1 MTTHDDAAQAG
12 IRTSDPERIRALAH
26 PVRLAL
32 IELLQDG
39 ELTASECAER
49 LGQTVANCSFH
60 LRVLAK
66 AGFIERGE
74 PRGREKPWR
83 LVAQSRRLEPD
94 VEVPGSFAAVT
105 ELASNFLAH
114 VTQRFTTYLREY
126 AERDDPVW
134 RDATSL
140 NQMTFW
146 ATAEE
151 AAQIQEQL
159 ERLADPFEGRSTDP
173 ALRPE
178 GARRVRLASLIHPDL
193 PTSSTE

>member
-1 MTTHDDAAQAG
+1 MAA
-12 IRTSDPERIRALAH
+12 RRA
-26 PVRLAL
+26 V
-32 IELLQDG
+32 
-39 ELTASECAER
+39 
-49 LGQTVANCSFH
+49 
-60 LRVLAK
+60 
-66 AGFIERGE
+66 
-74 PRGREKPWR
+74 
-83 LVAQSRRLEPD
+83 RRLEPD

-159 ERLADPFEGRSTDP
+159 ERLADSFEGRSTDP